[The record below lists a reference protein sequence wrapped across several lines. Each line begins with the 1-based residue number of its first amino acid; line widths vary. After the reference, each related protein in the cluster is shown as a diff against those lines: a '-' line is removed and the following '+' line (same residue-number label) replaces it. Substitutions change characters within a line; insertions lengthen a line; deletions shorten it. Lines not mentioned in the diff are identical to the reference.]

1 VLVQDELDGRHWFEE
16 PLKLPLELETVENR
30 KPPPVIVVLA
40 TVCEMLTTYCIELM
54 AETMVVPVI
63 TPTPAMVPPMLGAFV
78 KTESVSVVPEIEPVV
93 LIEHAVLPVAGW
105 QKSDG
110 VDVARKDPDAH
121 ALHTRSATPA
131 ATAPYEVPAG
141 QLVLCAVQPVVDVR
155 TFAPVEGVVGADE
168 NQPAGQIVHVRS
180 VVVVAGAE

>member
-1 VLVQDELDGRHWFEE
+1 MLVQDALDKKQPLEE

-54 AETMVVPVI
+54 TETMVVPDAM
-63 TPTPAMVPPMLGAFV
+63 PTPAMTPPTLGAFV

-93 LIEHAVLPVAGW
+93 LIWHAVAPKAGL

-110 VDVARKDPDAH
+110 VEVAR
-121 ALHTRSATPA
+121 
-131 ATAPYEVPAG
+131 
-141 QLVLCAVQPVVDVR
+141 
-155 TFAPVEGVVGADE
+155 
-168 NQPAGQIVHVRS
+168 
-180 VVVVAGAE
+180 